1 MNKPRHETWN
11 PVTGC
16 SPVSEGCDHCYAR
29 GIALRLR
36 DMGVARY
43 SEGFSVVVHED
54 VIEKPLHWRDP
65 RIVFVTSMGDLM
77 HPEVPEDF
85 INRVFDVMRRCAR
98 HQFQLLSKRPERMA
112 GLCRTIDW
120 PANVWAGTTVENRSF
135 YHRLENLR
143 RVDSAIRFISFEPL
157 LGDVSDVDL
166 TGIHWAA
173 VGGESGPE
181 ARPMRIEWARGIR
194 DRCVREGIAFY
205 FKQWGGRHHS
215 SGGRMLDGRTWDQ
228 SPDPSGQMRLG
239 L

>member
-1 MNKPRHETWN
+1 MINRKYETWN

-16 SPVSEGCDHCYAR
+16 SPVSEGCEHCYAR

-36 DMGVARY
+36 DMGVAKY
-43 SEGFSVVVHED
+43 SEGFSVTVHDD
-54 VIEKPLHWRDP
+54 VLEKPLQWRDP

-77 HPEVPEDF
+77 HPEVPLDF
-85 INRVFDVMRRCAR
+85 IIRVFDVMRRCVM

-112 GLCRTIDW
+112 ELCRIIDW
-120 PANVWAGTTVENRSF
+120 PANVWAGTTVENRSC
-135 YHRLENLR
+135 YSRLDHLR
-143 RVDSAIRFISFEPL
+143 RVDAVIRFISFEPL

-166 TGIHWAA
+166 TGIRWAA

-194 DRCVREGIAFY
+194 DRCVKEGVAFY

-215 SGGRMLDGRTWDQ
+215 SGGRTLDGRTWDQ